1 MSKTP
6 ASQSDLNTALDG
18 GAANSRTR
26 WFQLGIVCVAS
37 FVVWSGFGAIL
48 PYLPVFL
55 KEQAHAPIWLIGVVA
70 SAYYVGT
77 FFFSA
82 WLGRLSDRVG
92 RKPMIVVGVSFY
104 AVATLLFITTT
115 HPGWFI
121 LFRLLEGI
129 GAAAVSPASKAL
141 VAELSTEETRSR
153 AYGWLTSAQ
162 FGGLVAGPVLA
173 WPLYSLGGG
182 QGKWAFYAIF
192 IFGSALS
199 ALTAVA
205 LAIAVKEPEH
215 FLRRR
220 LDKLKHPPY
229 RVLVT
234 PAVVAFLVIGATGQ
248 FAMGVFEV
256 LWSVWLRHLGA
267 SVRFVGMTWIAFS
280 VPMLFS
286 WVGGYLAD
294 RHSRWMLMFSGYMIS
309 AFAWMSYG
317 VTRNLTLFIV
327 INVIEGFAVAWSYP
341 SKQSFLVAVVP
352 SRWLGSIQGLE
363 NSSMQLAA
371 LIGTLIAPILYQ
383 RISGLVITL
392 AGVISLAGLI
402 YAAPV
407 LRKEYLRLTG
417 DPTKPV
423 PSLQDVRK

>member
-6 ASQSDLNTALDG
+6 ASRSDLNTALDG
-18 GAANSRTR
+18 GAADSRTR

-55 KEQAHAPIWLIGVVA
+55 KEQAHASIWLIGVVA

-215 FLRRR
+215 FVHRR
-220 LDKLKHPPY
+220 LDKLKQPSY

-294 RHSRWMLMFSGYMIS
+294 RHSRWILMFSGYTIS

-327 INVIEGFAVAWSYP
+327 INVVEGFAVAWSYP

-392 AGVISLAGLI
+392 AGVISFAGLL

-407 LRKEYLRLTG
+407 LRKEHLRLTG
-417 DPTKPV
+417 DPTRPV

>member
-6 ASQSDLNTALDG
+6 ASQSDVLTGLDG
-18 GAANSRTR
+18 AAAKSRTR

-55 KEQAHAPIWLIGVVA
+55 KEQAHASIWLIGVVA

-82 WLGRLSDRVG
+82 LLGRLSDRVG

-173 WPLYSLGGG
+173 WPLYSLCG
-182 QGKWAFYAIF
+182 
-192 IFGSALS
+192 
-199 ALTAVA
+199 
-205 LAIAVKEPEH
+205 
-215 FLRRR
+215 
-220 LDKLKHPPY
+220 
-229 RVLVT
+229 
-234 PAVVAFLVIGATGQ
+234 
-248 FAMGVFEV
+248 
-256 LWSVWLRHLGA
+256 
-267 SVRFVGMTWIAFS
+267 
-280 VPMLFS
+280 
-286 WVGGYLAD
+286 
-294 RHSRWMLMFSGYMIS
+294 
-309 AFAWMSYG
+309 
-317 VTRNLTLFIV
+317 
-327 INVIEGFAVAWSYP
+327 
-341 SKQSFLVAVVP
+341 
-352 SRWLGSIQGLE
+352 
-363 NSSMQLAA
+363 
-371 LIGTLIAPILYQ
+371 
-383 RISGLVITL
+383 
-392 AGVISLAGLI
+392 
-402 YAAPV
+402 
-407 LRKEYLRLTG
+407 
-417 DPTKPV
+417 
-423 PSLQDVRK
+423 